1 LGPIS
6 RETCAELHAAAYA
19 QFDVSLIEEVFASTL
34 GSSNAAPGET
44 ATPLVTVDF
53 IAVAFVN
60 HCCHMHWNVAPK
72 KMSG

>member
-1 LGPIS
+1 
-6 RETCAELHAAAYA
+6 
-19 QFDVSLIEEVFASTL
+19 VSLIEEVFASTL

-72 KMSG
+72 EMSG